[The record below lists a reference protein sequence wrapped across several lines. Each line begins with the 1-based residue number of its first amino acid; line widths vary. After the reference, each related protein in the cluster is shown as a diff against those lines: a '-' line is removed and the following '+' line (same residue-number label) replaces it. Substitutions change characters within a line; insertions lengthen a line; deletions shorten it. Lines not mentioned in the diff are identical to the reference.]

1 VHVIAYIR
9 VSTEMQVESGLGLEA
24 QQARI
29 NEEAT
34 RRGWQLTWAVDEGLS
49 GSDRNRPA
57 LTHALDQLQRGK
69 ADGLVVVRL
78 DRLARSVVQASDI
91 ISAATKQKWSL
102 IVLDLCIDIGTPEGR
117 AMAHMLAVFA
127 EYERELISRRTKE
140 ALAAAKA
147 RGTRLG
153 RPRQTPDDV
162 VHQIVSL
169 HQSGLSLR
177 GIARTLTAQHVPTT
191 RGAEAWRPSSVR
203 RVLNSHR
210 LDLESVASQ
219 RGGSR

>member
-1 VHVIAYIR
+1 MHVIAYIR
-9 VSTEMQVESGLGLEA
+9 VSTEMQVESGLGMEA

-29 NEEAT
+29 NEEAA
-34 RRGWQLTWAVDEGLS
+34 RRGWDIEWAVDEGLS
-49 GSDRNRPA
+49 GADRNRPA
-57 LTHALDQLQRGK
+57 LTRALDQLKAGN

-102 IVLDLCIDIGTPEGR
+102 IVLDLGIDLGTPEGR

-162 VHQIVSL
+162 VQQIVGF

-177 GIARTLTAQHVPTT
+177 SIARTLTAQQVPTA
-191 RGAEAWRPSSVR
+191 RGAEVWRPSSVR

-219 RGGSR
+219 TGAQ